1 MTPDHSQAAAIGD
14 DDAQAALS
22 LTKYLVTGAFG
33 FCLASLC
40 VFATVAFAERWMY
53 SRLGLTGAYLVWTC
67 LFILLGGGV
76 LSPLLVGRRLS
87 WFYIL
92 FSLAFLAYA
101 IGWTG
106 AYFILRGAAGE
117 WAGSFAGSVL
127 MGLIFAAGFKTLQSA
142 PSLCALLFVTNSVGY
157 FFGSALNDSVGGK
170 AGMLL
175 WGAAYGLALGAGLGA
190 SLYIAQSRR
199 ANGSMP
205 ERRQADR

>member
-1 MTPDHSQAAAIGD
+1 MTPDHSQAADDGD
-14 DDAQAALS
+14 VQTALS
-22 LTKYLVTGAFG
+22 LARYLVTGAAG

-53 SRLGLTGAYLVWTC
+53 NTLGLAGAYIVWTL

-76 LSPLLVGRRLS
+76 LSPLLVGRRPG
-87 WFYIL
+87 WFYVL

-106 AYFILRGAAGE
+106 AYFTLRGAAGE

-127 MGLIFAAGFKTLQSA
+127 MGLVFAVGFKTLPAA
-142 PSLCALLFVTNSVGY
+142 PSLCALLFVANSIGY
-157 FFGSALNDSVGGK
+157 FSGSALNDSVGGK
-170 AGMLL
+170 TGMLL
-175 WGAAYGLALGAGLGA
+175 WGAAFGLALGAGLGA

-199 ANGSMP
+199 ANESVP
-205 ERRQADR
+205 EPRESDR